1 MQYVHHLALQRSDGV
16 YLLLVWHEI
25 ALDDT
30 SKKPWRRVPLAPP
43 MPATLKLTK
52 PVKRADIFVP
62 NDGDEIVQTFTGTDT
77 LPLAVPDRVMVVRL
91 HF

>member
-1 MQYVHHLALQRSDGV
+1 MF
-16 YLLLVWHEI
+16 LLLLWHDI

-52 PVKRADIFVP
+52 PVKRAEVFIP
-62 NDGDEIVQTFTGTDT
+62 NDGDEPVQTFSDTDQI
-77 LPLAVPDRVMVVRL
+77 LLAVPDRVMVVRL
-91 HF
+91 TF